1 MTPNGRPVDSRAGA
15 LARRGGPRAVD
26 VPGVPDPS
34 WEGIPDDDPTRVYLT
49 LIRMPRP
56 TREHLLA
63 EGIPAARLDPA
74 LTTLSTW
81 GLIRLGPDGEIDVP
95 PPAEAMVRH
104 ASRLERRASAARASA
119 DALVRVYYEARS
131 SGLTEGDFDGEVLRD
146 LEAVARATNEAV
158 AQAQST
164 VRMFRGM
171 TVRTRQLIDAP
182 LASHRE
188 PSVGVHGRLLEML
201 TIWDS
206 EVLELPYVLPVMA
219 ARREGRETQRF
230 LPLVP
235 ISVIV
240 VDNAACIVEWTGD
253 SEATGAQGLY
263 GTSAGA
269 VGAGRALFDRF
280 WQLATPVMET
290 DEPQGLDERDA
301 TVLRLMAAGVADAS
315 IARQTGISQRTV
327 ERRVRYVMERLGAQ
341 TRFQAGVQASRRGW
355 I

>member
-1 MTPNGRPVDSRAGA
+1 MTSNGRPVPTPGADPAEAAGS
-15 LARRGGPRAVD
+15 
-26 VPGVPDPS
+26 S
-34 WEGIPDDDPTRVYLT
+34 WHGSPDDDPTRVYLA
-49 LIRMPRP
+49 LVRMPRP
-56 TREHLLA
+56 TRELLLS
-63 EGIPAARLDPA
+63 EGIPAPRLDPA
-74 LTTLSTW
+74 LSTLALW
-81 GLIRLGPDGEIDVP
+81 GLILLSPHGELEVP
-95 PPAEAMVRH
+95 PPAEAMARH

-119 DALVRVYYEARS
+119 AALARVYYEARS
-131 SGLTEGDFDGEVLRD
+131 PDLLEGQLGGEVLRD
-146 LEAVARATNEAV
+146 IEAVGRATNEAI
-158 AQAQST
+158 AHAREA

-188 PSVGVHGRLLEML
+188 PSVGAGGRVIDML

-206 EVLELPYVLPVMA
+206 AVLELPDVLPVMA

-240 VDNAACIVEWTGD
+240 VDDRACIVEWTGD
-253 SEATGAQGLY
+253 GARTGAQGLV

-269 VGAGRALFDRF
+269 VSAGRALFERF
-280 WQLATPVMET
+280 WQLATPVT
-290 DEPQGLDERDA
+290 VIDEPQELDERDA
-301 TVLRLMAAGVADAS
+301 TVLRLMAAGVADVS

>member
-1 MTPNGRPVDSRAGA
+1 MTPDGTPVGAAAGPSDGRADLRPATTVVTPDSGWH
-15 LARRGGPRAVD
+15 GTP
-26 VPGVPDPS
+26 
-34 WEGIPDDDPTRVYLT
+34 EDDPTRVYLT
-49 LIRMPRP
+49 LIRMARP
-56 TREHLLA
+56 TRELLLC
-63 EGIPAARLDPA
+63 EGIPATRLDPA
-74 LTTLSTW
+74 LHTLALW
-81 GLIRLGPDGEIDVP
+81 GLVKLSPDGEVDVP

-104 ASRLERRASAARASA
+104 AGRSERRASAARASA
-119 DALVRVYYEARS
+119 DALARVYNAARTS
-131 SGLTEGDFDGEVLRD
+131 ALGDGELDGEVLRD
-146 LEAVARATNEAV
+146 LEAVSRATNEAI
-158 AQAQST
+158 AQAEGA

-171 TVRTRQLIDAP
+171 TVRTRLLIDAP

-188 PSVGVHGRLLEML
+188 PSVGAGGRLLEML

-206 EVLELPYVLPVMA
+206 AVLELPYVLPVMA

-240 VDNAACIVEWTGD
+240 VDDQACIVEWTGD
-253 SEATGAQGLY
+253 GDGTGPQGLF

-269 VGAGRALFDRF
+269 VGAGRALFERF
-280 WQLATPVMET
+280 WQLATPVTVT

-341 TRFQAGVQASRRGW
+341 TRFQAGVQASRQGW

>member
-1 MTPNGRPVDSRAGA
+1 MAHRPDRGADAGA
-15 LARRGGPRAVD
+15 GVAADSGW
-26 VPGVPDPS
+26 PGLS
-34 WEGIPDDDPTRVYLT
+34 DDDPTRVYLT
-49 LIRMPRP
+49 IIRMARP
-56 TREHLLA
+56 TRELLLA
-63 EGIPAARLDPA
+63 EGIPASRLDPV
-74 LTTLSTW
+74 LHTLGLW
-81 GLIRLGPDGEIDVP
+81 GLVMVSPDGEVDVP
-95 PPAEAMVRH
+95 PPAESMVRH
-104 ASRLERRASAARASA
+104 AARLERRASAARASA
-119 DALVRVYYEARS
+119 DALARVYYEARS
-131 SGLTEGDFDGEVLRD
+131 AGLSDGDLGVEVLRD
-146 LEAVARATNEAV
+146 VGAVTRATNEAI
-158 AQAQST
+158 ARATGT

-171 TVRTRQLIDAP
+171 TVRTRQVIDAP

-188 PSVGVHGRLLEML
+188 PSVGAGGRLLEML

-206 EVLELPYVLPVMA
+206 AVLELPYVLPVMS

-240 VDNAACIVEWTGD
+240 VDNQACIVEWTGD
-253 SEATGAQGLY
+253 GGGGGAQGLL

-269 VGAGRALFDRF
+269 VGAGRALFERF
-280 WQLATPVMET
+280 WLLATPVTVT
-290 DEPQGLDERDA
+290 DESQELDERDA

>member
-1 MTPNGRPVDSRAGA
+1 MTPNGVPVET
-15 LARRGGPRAVD
+15 RGGEAGDRGGLSPSMLTGGTG
-26 VPGVPDPS
+26 PG
-34 WEGIPDDDPTRVYLT
+34 WHGTPDDDPTRVYLT

-56 TREHLLA
+56 TRELLLS
-63 EGIPAARLDPA
+63 EGIPASRLDPA
-74 LTTLSTW
+74 LQTLATW
-81 GLIRLGPDGEIDVP
+81 GLVQLGPDGEVDVP
-95 PPAEAMVRH
+95 PPADAMVRH
-104 ASRLERRASAARASA
+104 AARLERRASAARASA
-119 DALVRVYYEARS
+119 GALARVYYEARA
-131 SGLTEGDFDGEVLRD
+131 SGLAEGELGGEVLRD
-146 LEAVARATNEAV
+146 IEAVTRATNEAI
-158 AQAQST
+158 ARADGAI
-164 VRMFRGM
+164 RMFRGM
-171 TVRTRQLIDAP
+171 TVRTRQVIDAP

-188 PSVGVHGRLLEML
+188 PSVGARGRVLDML

-206 EVLELPYVLPVMA
+206 AVLELPDVLPVMA

-240 VDNAACIVEWTGD
+240 VDEQACIVEWTGD
-253 SEATGAQGLY
+253 GESTGAQGLV

-269 VGAGRALFDRF
+269 VGAGRALFERF
-280 WQLATPVMET
+280 WQLATPVTVT